1 MGIPS
6 LRLRGDYLAIV
17 TLGFAEIIRIIIL
30 NIDRVGGATG
40 FRGAVPPW
48 EGRPIIPL
56 YANFIWIGGFAVITI
71 VVVYNIVH
79 SDIGRALI
87 SIREDELAAE
97 AMGINTTRYKVLA
110 FVISSAFAGHC
121 RRAVRT
127 LPPVSAHE
135 RFPVHPLDRDH
146 HHDRARRNGI
156 DHRRG
161 ARRDCDHDS
170 ARVAAPAA
178 RRSHHYRLVIYSA
191 LLVVIM
197 LTRPQGVMGAREF
210 GIPWL
215 KRAQQRRPEGD
226 KPAGEK
232 GVPIA
237 QQTSSPAMDRATRS
251 ENTGKR
257 TWRKRSTKTNGEHP
271 LRTSKCTIR
280 FGGLVAVNELDMN
293 VREGEIY
300 GLIGPNGAGKT
311 TIFNLLTGVYE
322 PTPASFTSRARRI
335 DGLKPYEISRR
346 GVSRTFQNIRLFPS
360 MSVLENVM
368 TACHR
373 HAKQNLLDAVLRL
386 PRFERDEREHREF
399 AMELLEIF
407 DLARFKDEGGTS
419 LPYGSQ
425 RRLEIVRA
433 LATRPK
439 LLLLD
444 EPAAGMNPSEQED
457 LMKLIKQIRDRFG
470 LTILLVEHNMKVV
483 MGVCERIQVVDYGKS
498 IASAFPRR
506 SRTIR
511 K

>member
-1 MGIPS
+1 M
-6 LRLRGDYLAIV
+6 
-17 TLGFAEIIRIIIL
+17 AE
-30 NIDRVGGATG
+30 
-40 FRGAVPPW
+40 
-48 EGRPIIPL
+48 
-56 YANFIWIGGFAVITI
+56 
-71 VVVYNIVH
+71 
-79 SDIGRALI
+79 
-87 SIREDELAAE
+87 
-97 AMGINTTRYKVLA
+97 
-110 FVISSAFAGHC
+110 
-121 RRAVRT
+121 
-127 LPPVSAHE
+127 
-135 RFPVHPLDRDH
+135 
-146 HHDRARRNGI
+146 
-156 DHRRG
+156 
-161 ARRDCDHDS
+161 
-170 ARVAAPAA
+170 
-178 RRSHHYRLVIYSA
+178 
-191 LLVVIM
+191 
-197 LTRPQGVMGAREF
+197 
-210 GIPWL
+210 
-215 KRAQQRRPEGD
+215 D
-226 KPAGEK
+226 KAK
-232 GVPIA
+232 A
-237 QQTSSPAMDRATRS
+237 
-251 ENTGKR
+251 
-257 TWRKRSTKTNGEHP
+257 TNGDHP

-322 PTPASFTSRARRI
+322 PTSGELYFQGQRI

-407 DLARFKDEGGTS
+407 GLDRFKDEGGTS

-444 EPAAGMNPSEQED
+444 EPAAGMNPSEQES
-457 LMKLIKQIRDRFG
+457 LMQLIKQIRDRFG

-498 IASAFPRR
+498 IALGLPEE
-506 SRTIR
+506 IR
-511 K
+511 NDPKVIEAYLGD